1 MNVNHLGTEDKPS
14 LKNNSVMTE
23 KWHGKPSKWEGF
35 ATTAKR
41 TILLVAL
48 FRRSCDIPRWY
59 FTSPDPYWKT
69 KIFLQQKLVSTK
81 IHVIAGL
88 KLTATISHLWGF
100 LCIRDTGHREVTKSL
115 IPNQGKRPWE
125 LITWS
130 IKVKFLDLLS
140 NSPH

>member
-81 IHVIAGL
+81 IHVTAGL

-100 LCIRDTGHREVTKSL
+100 LCIRDTGHRGNKITDTQSRE
-115 IPNQGKRPWE
+115 RPSE

-130 IKVKFLDLLS
+130 VKVKFLDLLS
-140 NSPH
+140 NSLH